1 MAATAADPLPNAANA
16 GLRRG
21 RSHSRQRHRAAAPLL
36 PPTSPRCC
44 ACAAAMTHPVRR
56 RRSGICRRGRKRA
69 RNTSY
74 GGGGR
79 RAGVDRESPLAA
91 TLVQCIPRGD
101 RMDWIVQKATELG
114 VARIVPVLSARS
126 VVRLDASQAASKAA
140 HWRAVAVSACEQCGR
155 NRLPVIEAPRPLLHY
170 LGDPRPLGPRL
181 LLEPEPGAH
190 GTLETRRRRRGNCD
204 RTGGRLCGRRA
215 RGLSCD
221 ASFGRSDW
229 DPGSCAPRRPR
240 SRQSPG
246 CKLVPATSGRMKAL
260 RSPAPGAC
268 PRASPKFPRRSF
280 ARAAASRESAGSR

>member
-1 MAATAADPLPNAANA
+1 MAATTADRLPNAANA
-16 GLRRG
+16 GLRRC
-21 RSHSRQRHRAAAPLL
+21 RSRLPAASSSCRPLL

-44 ACAAAMTHPVRR
+44 ACAAAMTSSCSPATVANLPPRSRACAEHESRR
-56 RRSGICRRGRKRA
+56 RWE
-69 RNTSY
+69 T
-74 GGGGR
+74 GGEI
-79 RAGVDRESPLAA
+79 DRESPLAA

-170 LGDPRPLGPRL
+170 LGDSRP
-181 LLEPEPGAH
+181 PGTEAAARA
-190 GTLETRRRRRGNCD
+190 GTRCARHRGNARRRRGNCD

-215 RGLSCD
+215 RGISRMRI
-221 ASFGRSDW
+221 SGRSDW
-229 DPGSCAPRRPR
+229 DPGCCAPRRPR

-246 CKLVPATSGRMKAL
+246 CKLVSATSGRMKAV
-260 RSPAPGAC
+260 RSPAP
-268 PRASPKFPRRSF
+268 SS
-280 ARAAASRESAGSR
+280 